1 MHFFLSH
8 FLEYL
13 LADNVDEESEYFQ
26 IAKFSLEVLLNFY

>member
-26 IAKFSLEVLLNFY
+26 IANSV